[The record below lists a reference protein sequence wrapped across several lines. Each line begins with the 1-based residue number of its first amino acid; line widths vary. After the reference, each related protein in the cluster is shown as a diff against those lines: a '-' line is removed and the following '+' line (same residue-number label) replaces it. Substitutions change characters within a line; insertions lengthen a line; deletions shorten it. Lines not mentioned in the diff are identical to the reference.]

1 MFIWRA
7 IQKHSEDKIGRMC
20 LQNIMMSQ
28 RSPVMI
34 LAGGTGGHV
43 FPALAVAKQIEA
55 QSVPVIWVGT
65 RRGIEA
71 EVVPKSGFT
80 IKWISVNGLRG
91 KGFVTYLL
99 APFKLALA
107 SLQVTW
113 LLIKYRPCAVL
124 GMGGFVAGPGGLM
137 AAILRRPLIIHEQNA
152 IAGLTNR
159 LLAPFAKR
167 ILTGFP
173 STFARN
179 NAEALGNPVRAEISQ
194 IQRQHD
200 IAEPVNRPIRVLVFG
215 GSLGAH
221 ALNKT
226 VPNAIAEVIADL
238 PTEIHPEVWHQTGKD
253 KHEFTVDK
261 YKSQNV
267 VGRIDVF
274 IDDMQEAYAWA
285 DLVICRAGAIT
296 VAELSIAGIG
306 AIFIPYPYAVDD
318 HQTANAAALVQAGA
332 ALMISE
338 KELTVEKLASTLRDL
353 LESPKKLK
361 SLAKAIRIFAKPQ
374 AAKEV
379 ADVCINACVGN
390 DKNINMV
397 KDY

>member
-1 MFIWRA
+1 
-7 IQKHSEDKIGRMC
+7 
-20 LQNIMMSQ
+20 MMTIQ

-55 QSVPVIWVGT
+55 QSVPVIWIGT
-65 RRGIEA
+65 KRGIEA
-71 EVVPKSGFT
+71 TVVPNAGYK
-80 IKWISVNGLRG
+80 IEWISVNGLRG
-91 KGFVTYLL
+91 KGLATYAL
-99 APFKLALA
+99 APFKLVLA
-107 SLQVTW
+107 SMQVTW

-124 GMGGFVAGPGGLM
+124 GMGGFVAGPGGLI

-173 STFARN
+173 STFTRN
-179 NAEALGNPVRAEISQ
+179 NVEVLGNPVRAEISQ
-194 IQRQHD
+194 IQRLQN
-200 IAEPVNRPIRVLVFG
+200 IADPADRPLRVLVFG

-226 VPNAIAEVIADL
+226 VPMAIAEVIAGL
-238 PTEIHPEVWHQTGKD
+238 PKEMHPEIWHQTGKN
-253 KHEFTVDK
+253 KYEFTVEN
-261 YKSQNV
+261 YRSQNV
-267 VGRIDVF
+267 MSRVDTF

-306 AIFIPYPYAVDD
+306 AIFIPYPHAVDD
-318 HQTANAAALVQAGA
+318 HQTANAAALVQAGG
-332 ALMISE
+332 ALMITE
-338 KELTVEKLASTLRDL
+338 KELTVAKLASTLQGL
-353 LESPKKLK
+353 LGDRNKLR
-361 SLAKAIRIFAKPQ
+361 SLAKAASMFAKPQ
-374 AAKEV
+374 AAKDV
-379 ADVCINACVGN
+379 ADVCVNSCLGKD

-397 KDY
+397 KDF